1 MLQHLSLFTHTAL
14 DIFEFGQDVQAET
27 ISLASGSVSTIH
39 EVTKGQNQTKNPLH
53 SLTVLQR
60 LQRGQVYTSEIQS
73 EGGEEKTQMK
83 NDTECWQKYKNT

>member
-1 MLQHLSLFTHTAL
+1 MFQHLSLSTHTAL
-14 DIFEFGQDVQAET
+14 DIFEFGQDVKAET

-60 LQRGQVYTSEIQS
+60 LQRWQVYTSEIQS
-73 EGGEEKTQMK
+73 EGE
-83 NDTECWQKYKNT
+83 